1 MNMKVGERIKKRRLE
16 LGISV
21 DELATI
27 IRKDRATIY
36 RYESSEIEG
45 MPIPIIAPLANALKV
60 SPAYLMGW
68 EDEQNYLHLSDLS
81 ENEQKIISIYRNLNE
96 SGQEQLMEQVDN
108 LSKLDKYKKCPT
120 SQQDVG

>member
-27 IRKDRATIY
+27 IGKDRATIY

-45 MPIPIIAPLANALKV
+45 MPIPIISPLAKALKV

-68 EDEQNYLHLSDLS
+68 EDDHSYLHLSDLS
-81 ENEQKIISIYRNLNE
+81 ETEQKIINIYRNLNKN
-96 SGQEQLMEQVDN
+96 GQDFMLEQAEN
-108 LSKLDKYKKCPT
+108 LSELDKYKKCST
-120 SQQDVG
+120 SQQNIG